1 MALTEQTLDDK
12 IELVGEFRQVHI
24 RTATIIKRDGEEISR
39 SFHRRVLAPDSDVT
53 EENEEIKGIT
63 DAAWTQDVKDAYAAE
78 LASQIEPPP
87 EPKEEEPTEEE

>member
-53 EENEEIKGIT
+53 QENEEIKGIT

>member
-53 EENEEIKGIT
+53 EENEEIKGII
-63 DAAWTQDVKDAYAAE
+63 DAAWTQEVKDAYAAE
-78 LASQIEPPP
+78 LASQIEPS
-87 EPKEEEPTEEE
+87 E